1 MHTTNSWR
9 LLDLYGRKVTL
20 LLLFAF
26 ACVVAKAQKFGA
38 DSYNFREFD
47 QKSYYFGITL
57 GYNTSTY
64 KPFRS
69 KDFINSDSILAI
81 LGQNGPGFNLGIVTN
96 LKIGNY
102 FDLRFLPTLSFVERN
117 LRYMKDPQQQVF
129 SDRTVESVFVEM
141 PFHVRYKSAPYHDIR
156 LFVIAGVKYA
166 FDVASESRARQA
178 ETLVKIAPND
188 FSVEYG
194 AGIQFFFPYFIFSP
208 EFKVSQ
214 GIGNILIY
222 NPNLEESTVLEKLLS
237 RTFTVSLHFEG

>member
-1 MHTTNSWR
+1 MHTTNAGR
-9 LLDLYGRKVTL
+9 LLHLHRRKVTL
-20 LLLFAF
+20 LLLLAF
-26 ACVVAKAQKFGA
+26 ACTWAQAQKFGA

-57 GYNTSTY
+57 GYNTSSY

-81 LGQNGPGFNLGIVTN
+81 ESLTGPGFNLGIVTN

-117 LRYMKDPQQQVF
+117 LRYQKDARIQAF
-129 SDRTVESVFVEM
+129 SDRSVESVFVEM
-141 PFHVRYKSAPYHDIR
+141 PFHLRYKSAPYKDIR

-188 FSVEYG
+188 FSIEAG

-208 EFKVSQ
+208 EFKVTH

-222 NPNLEESTVLEKLLS
+222 NPNLEESTVIEKLLS